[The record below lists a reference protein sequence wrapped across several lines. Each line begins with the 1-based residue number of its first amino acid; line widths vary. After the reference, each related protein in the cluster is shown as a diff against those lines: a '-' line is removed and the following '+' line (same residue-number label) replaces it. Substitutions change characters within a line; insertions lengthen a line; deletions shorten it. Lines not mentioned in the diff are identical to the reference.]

1 MIGHIENFQPD
12 TQTGTIKNETET
24 YTFHLDDWVA
34 QVPPDIG
41 DDVIFE
47 NEGSAARK
55 IDLVGAY
62 LVQPKAVKYKYVA
75 VALAFF
81 LGFTRMHR
89 FYLGYYKL
97 GLAQLAFTAI
107 TVGYGALWGFI
118 EAILLFAGHINKDAK
133 GRPLK

>member
-1 MIGHIENFQPD
+1 MIGHIENFHPD

-62 LVQPKAVKYKYVA
+62 LRQPKAVKYKYVA

-81 LGFTRMHR
+81 LGFTGMHR

-97 GLAQLAFTAI
+97 GLAQMAFTAV

-118 EAILLFAGHINKDAK
+118 ETILLFAGHINKDAK

>member
-1 MIGHIENFQPD
+1 MIGHIESLQPEN
-12 TQTGTIKNETET
+12 QTGTIKNETDT
-24 YTFHLDDWVA
+24 YTFHLDDWFA

-41 DDVIFE
+41 DDVTFE
-47 NEGSAARK
+47 IDENAARK

-62 LVQPKAVKYKYVA
+62 LAPPTAVKRKYVA
-75 VALAFF
+75 VALALF
-81 LGFTRMHR
+81 LGFTGMHR

-97 GLAQLAFTAI
+97 GLAQLALTAA

-118 EAILLFAGHINKDAK
+118 EVILLLAGHINKDAK

>member
-1 MIGHIENFQPD
+1 MVNMPRMLFKGVWID
-12 TQTGTIKNETET
+12 T
-24 YTFHLDDWVA
+24 
-34 QVPPDIG
+34 
-41 DDVIFE
+41 
-47 NEGSAARK
+47 
-55 IDLVGAY
+55 
-62 LVQPKAVKYKYVA
+62 KAVKYKYVA

-81 LGFTRMHR
+81 LGFTGMHR

>member
-1 MIGHIENFQPD
+1 MIGHIENFHPD

-55 IDLVGAY
+55 IDLVGAI
-62 LVQPKAVKYKYVA
+62 KIK
-75 VALAFF
+75 FS
-81 LGFTRMHR
+81 R
-89 FYLGYYKL
+89 
-97 GLAQLAFTAI
+97 I
-107 TVGYGALWGFI
+107 S
-118 EAILLFAGHINKDAK
+118 
-133 GRPLK
+133 